1 MTQLQ
6 IPSNLVLKTIPKA
19 DWQGALSLLP
29 VPAPQIPSPDKP
41 GLQCGDI
48 LAGPS
53 EVMVSVGPAE
63 KLQTA
68 NIRKAGISAAVWLI
82 KHGVTA
88 IGLSVSALEHLK
100 TDDALEAFC
109 EGLSLGAFDFNLHK
123 SNADNPPIT
132 IYVLTEG
139 GETSSAEKIMQVDAL
154 VSGVNLAREWSHEP
168 PNVINPVTLAER
180 AQALAAKTGLKYTV
194 FDQDI
199 LKQMGADAI
208 LSVGLGSKTPSQM
221 ILLEHAGKDK
231 SGDSPPVVV
240 IGKAITFDTGGYSLK
255 NRQGIV
261 GMKFD
266 KCGGMAVL
274 GIMQVAAALNLPA
287 RVIGI
292 VAAAENMISSNA
304 YRPNDIITSLSGK
317 TIEIISTDAEGRMV
331 LSDALTYASTELKPR
346 AIIDL
351 ATLTGGVVTALGQVR
366 AGLMSNDN
374 DLADELISAGE
385 RCDELLWRLPL
396 DEAYFELI
404 KGSDSDLKN
413 SAGRPVASAIVGGT
427 FLKQFVLNDVPW
439 AHIDIAGMATVEK
452 GPGGGQSATGY
463 GVRLVV
469 EYLKK
474 QV

>member
-6 IPSNLVLKTIPKA
+6 IPSKLVLKTTPKA
-19 DWQGALSLLP
+19 DWQGTLTLLP
-29 VPAPQIPSPDKP
+29 VPAPQMPNPDKP
-41 GLQCGDI
+41 GQQVGDI
-48 LAGPS
+48 LAGPNQ
-53 EVMVSVGPAE
+53 VIVSVGPAE
-63 KLQTA
+63 KLRTA
-68 NIRKAGISAAVWLI
+68 NIRKAGISAAAWLI

-88 IGLSVSALEHLK
+88 IGLSVSALDHLK
-100 TDDALEAFC
+100 IDDALEAFC
-109 EGLSLGAFDFNLHK
+109 EGLSLGAFDFNLYK
-123 SNADNPPIT
+123 SKADDSIINVFI
-132 IYVLTEG
+132 LTEEG
-139 GETSSAEKIMQVDAL
+139 DASSAEKIMRVDTL

-168 PNVINPVTLAER
+168 PNVINPITLAER
-180 AQALAAKTGLKYTV
+180 AQALAAKTGLRYTV

-199 LKQMGADAI
+199 LKQMGAGAI

-221 ILLEHAGKDK
+221 ILLEHTGKDK

-255 NRQGIV
+255 NKQGIV

-274 GIMQVAAALNLPA
+274 GIMQVVAALNLPV

-366 AGLMSNDN
+366 AGLMSNNN

-396 DEAYFELI
+396 DEEYFELI

-413 SAGRPVASAIVGGT
+413 SAGKPLASAIVGGT
-427 FLKQFVLNDVPW
+427 FLKQFVLNDIPW
-439 AHIDIAGMATVEK
+439 AHIDIAGMATVES
-452 GPGGGQSATGY
+452 GLRGNSATGY
-463 GVRLVV
+463 GVRLLID
-469 EYLKK
+469 YL
-474 QV
+474 QNLS